1 MKKFI
6 YYLKKR
12 KKIKFKGNYK
22 DNLAE
27 LFSDILMT
35 LIMQEIKLRTPKS
48 HVLIVWD
55 VSNCGGM
62 NKCHLIQ
69 TIAFVY
75 GIPQG
80 VVLEYMWYQSTSL
93 LNRF

>member
-48 HVLIVWD
+48 HVL
-55 VSNCGGM
+55 SS
-62 NKCHLIQ
+62 
-69 TIAFVY
+69 
-75 GIPQG
+75 G
-80 VVLEYMWYQSTSL
+80 V
-93 LNRF
+93 